1 MKQTKPFGR
10 AFIPNLQLLDEPS
23 SAEEAAPV
31 SAAKQAPADREV
43 HTELFDLAGASRPTP
58 PVPQASP
65 LRKMLR
71 DAAMLLGVPVLL
83 LTAYVGMRDSMI
95 LAGFLDQV
103 STEETVMLCKDGKM
117 VYRDEFSVV
126 DRLLNRG
133 NFVCTDWRVQ
143 RGFLTR
149 ARHS

>member
-10 AFIPNLQLLDEPS
+10 AFDPTLQLLDEQPCADAAS
-23 SAEEAAPV
+23 PDAVSEQAPV
-31 SAAKQAPADREV
+31 AAEIR
-43 HTELFDLAGASRPTP
+43 TELFDLGGSNRPLP
-58 PVPQASP
+58 PVPTVSP
-65 LRKMLR
+65 LRKALR
-71 DAAMLLGVPVLL
+71 DAAVLLGVPVLL
-83 LTAYVGMRDSMI
+83 LTVYVGMRDSMI

-117 VYRDEFSVV
+117 VYRDEYSVV

-143 RGFLTR
+143 RGFLTSP
-149 ARHS
+149 RHS

>member
-10 AFIPNLQLLDEPS
+10 AFIPNLQLLDEPD
-23 SAEEAAPV
+23 SAQEAGP
-31 SAAKQAPADREV
+31 AAAVAETAPATS
-43 HTELFDLAGASRPTP
+43 TELFDLGGSSHPLP
-58 PVPQASP
+58 PPPPESP
-65 LRKMLR
+65 LRKLMR

-83 LTAYVGMRDSMI
+83 LTCYVGMRDSMI

-117 VYRDEFSVV
+117 VYQDAYSVV

-143 RGFLTR
+143 RGFLTSP
-149 ARHS
+149 RHS